1 MINIYFNPLKH
12 KTIMILVLMS
22 LLYVY
27 LQFNVRTCSKREN
40 GLVDRDNPSTTIDT
54 VTIKNKE
61 KNGKITISNKV
72 KREFVYDGE
81 KADHFLLSNDR
92 RVYLCTIDPEMR
104 GEGIDLSVDG
114 NNVVFVHFAPSF
126 FDSDKIITKDS
137 IVYLIETLKQ
147 VYP

>member
-1 MINIYFNPLKH
+1 MINMYFNLLKH
-12 KTIMILVLMS
+12 KTIMIIVLMS
-22 LLYVY
+22 FLYLY
-27 LQFNVRTCSKREN
+27 LQFNVCTCSKREN

-54 VTIKNKE
+54 VAIKNKE
-61 KNGKITISNKV
+61 KNGKITINNKV
-72 KREFVYDGE
+72 KRELVYDGE

-104 GEGIDLSVDG
+104 GERVYLFADS
-114 NNVVFVHFAPSF
+114 NYVVFVHSVPSF
-126 FDSDKIITKDS
+126 FDDDKIITKDS